1 MARLL
6 KYFVVLLLL
15 VSMTYA
21 VIIFN
26 RSPVVVGFAGPLTG
40 PYSDLGVNGR
50 NGARL
55 AVEEI
60 NDRGGIDGRKME
72 LLVRN
77 DKGLCDE
84 AAQATAEL
92 IDSGAQAII
101 GHMTSQQT
109 ISALPVAAEK
119 GVVLLSP
126 TTSTPKLSGI
136 KDNFFRIQPSTDQHA
151 IALARYV
158 FHEKEIDT
166 LCTLRDMDNEIY
178 ADSFEK
184 HFVQEFKSAGGEVTN
199 RKKLYASRS
208 QDWLQIADDL
218 QLCSEQGLFLA
229 VSGRDAVNLVQAIDN
244 TGLSP
249 DIFSSGWAMTRE
261 LLRAGGRTV
270 ENMTFV
276 TTTSQEN
283 LGTDYYEFAK
293 NYRSRFG
300 SEPSFAAAMAYDAA
314 HILALALEESSGD
327 RGLEQALTEIR
338 DYPGLYWPI
347 TIDEYGDVTSPVTIV
362 QVREGE
368 FEEVYS
374 FKAEDFE

>member
-1 MARLL
+1 M
-6 KYFVVLLLL
+6 
-15 VSMTYA
+15 
-21 VIIFN
+21 
-26 RSPVVVGFAGPLTG
+26 
-40 PYSDLGVNGR
+40 
-50 NGARL
+50 
-55 AVEEI
+55 
-60 NDRGGIDGRKME
+60 
-72 LLVRN
+72 
-77 DKGLCDE
+77 
-84 AAQATAEL
+84 
-92 IDSGAQAII
+92 
-101 GHMTSQQT
+101 
-109 ISALPVAAEK
+109 
-119 GVVLLSP
+119 LLSP

-229 VSGRDAVNLVQAIDN
+229 VSGRDVVNLVQAIES

>member
-15 VSMTYA
+15 ASMTYA

-50 NGARL
+50 NGVRL

-101 GHMTSQQT
+101 GHMTSEQT

-119 GVVLLSP
+119 DVVLLSP
-126 TTSTPKLSGI
+126 TTSTPELSGI
-136 KDNFFRIQPSTDQHA
+136 KDNFFRIHPSTDRDA

-158 FHEKEIDT
+158 LQEKGVDS
-166 LCTLRDMDNEIY
+166 LCTLKDMDNEAY
-178 ADSFEK
+178 AGSFEK
-184 HFVQEFKSAGGEVTN
+184 YFVQEFKSGGGEVAH
-199 RKKLYASRS
+199 RQKLYASCS
-208 QDWLQIADDL
+208 PDWFQVAEDL
-218 QLCSEQGLFLA
+218 KSCTDEAVLLA
-229 VSGRDAVNLVQAIDN
+229 LSARDAANLVQALESIDY
-244 TGLSP
+244 SP
-249 DIFSSGWAMTRE
+249 EIFSTGWAMTRE

-270 ENMTFV
+270 ENVTFV
-276 TTTSQEN
+276 TSTFKEKPGPDFQ
-283 LGTDYYEFAK
+283 EFAK
-293 NYRSRFG
+293 SYRSRFG
-300 SEPSFAAAMAYDAA
+300 SEPSFAAAFAYDAA
-314 HILALALEESSGD
+314 HVLARALEKSFDGS
-327 RGLEQALTEIR
+327 GLEQALTEIR
-338 DYPGLYWPI
+338 GYPGLYWPI
-347 TIDEYGDVTSPVTIV
+347 TIDEYGDVMSPIYIV
-362 QVREGE
+362 QVAEGE
-368 FEEVYS
+368 FEAVQGFDTQEL
-374 FKAEDFE
+374 E